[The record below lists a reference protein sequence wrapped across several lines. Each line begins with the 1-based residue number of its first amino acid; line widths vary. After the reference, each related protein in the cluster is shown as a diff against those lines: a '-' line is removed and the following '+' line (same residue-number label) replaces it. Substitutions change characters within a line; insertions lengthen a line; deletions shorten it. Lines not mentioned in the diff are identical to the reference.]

1 MPIHLMISQGGE
13 VKIDALQVSNRGAAI
28 LVLRLRFVGD
38 LLEGLSIAEFQ
49 VRQRDKGICQSRR
62 WRSIDPQ
69 YFF

>member
-38 LLEGLSIAEFQ
+38 LLEGLSIAEF
-49 VRQRDKGICQSRR
+49 S
-62 WRSIDPQ
+62 
-69 YFF
+69 